1 MKAPFTFVSLALT
14 VSLSLLGAC
23 ADGSALPQ
31 TSGCKNTTE
40 CNDGLTCSFNRC
52 IVGAPNPLELK
63 VRITPPPPSGLLPQQ
78 IPSLSLTSGPDLLV
92 RLIGPTVLRGGVKFT
107 GDAFALNVPGSIDLR
122 AEGDIP
128 GLDFA
133 FTAPSLSGVDS
144 DGYGYSMR
152 VLPGRRYVGTF
163 RPEDPTLPR
172 HVFAITPEEV
182 ATGRFDVLLPAKAD
196 YRVLE
201 GRVMR
206 SDYTPIGSARVVVLT
221 AAREVVGVAS
231 TEDVRGLFE
240 VLVPPSVNEVFIKV
254 ESTGTSK
261 VFAEFVAGPFAIPY
275 EGLVDL
281 IVPDLPAGTEPIT
294 TVLRVLEQKVDAGF
308 VPQAVVP
315 AVGRT
320 VTIVGVFDGGALR
333 RTGVTD
339 EQGEVTFSLLP
350 GAYECLVTSPP
361 QSAAAT
367 WYGHIN
373 LGVVET
379 EKVIPRSELLLSP
392 RPPLI
397 GRVTDAFGNPIES
410 GRLTFERRV
419 TWREGSSLV
428 VAPAPFEVELGADG
442 LYSTRVDPG
451 IYDVTI
457 APDLET
463 GAPNAFETEVDVT
476 EEGLRLDLGLPP
488 PGLLHL
494 TVADPEGAWL
504 PGVRVELWAD
514 DDMGEPR
521 LFGLGTTGPKG
532 YVDLLVPHAGAG
544 LLLALEHPPEPM

>member
-1 MKAPFTFVSLALT
+1 MSTRLTSTALGLVVLA
-14 VSLSLLGAC
+14 AC
-23 ADGSALPQ
+23 GDGSALPQ
-31 TSGCKNTTE
+31 PSGCRSTTE
-40 CNDGLTCSFNRC
+40 CTDGLTCSFNRC
-52 IVGAPNPLELK
+52 IVDAPNPLELK
-63 VRITPPPPSGLLPQQ
+63 IRITPPPPSGLLPQQ
-78 IPSLSLTSGPDLLV
+78 IPSLTLTSGPDLLV
-92 RLIGPTVLRGGVKFT
+92 RLIGPTVLKGGVKFT
-107 GDAFALNVPGSIDLR
+107 GDAFSLNVPGTIELR
-122 AEGDIP
+122 ADGDIP

-133 FTAPSLSGVDS
+133 FSAPSLSGVDRE
-144 DGYGYSMR
+144 GYGFSLR
-152 VLPGRRYVGTF
+152 VLPLRRYVGTF

-172 HVFAITPEEV
+172 HVFAITPDEV
-182 ATGRFDVLLPAKAD
+182 ATGRFDILLPAKAD
-196 YRVLE
+196 YRKVT

-206 SDYTPIGSARVVVLT
+206 SDYVPIPSARIVVLT
-221 AAREVVGVAS
+221 AAREFIGVAS
-231 TEDVRGLFE
+231 SEEVRGLFE
-240 VLVPPSVNEVFIKV
+240 VLVPPTVNEVFIKV
-254 ESTGTSK
+254 ESTSTSP
-261 VFAEFVAGPFAIPY
+261 VFAEFVAGPFAIPH
-275 EGLVDL
+275 EGSLDL
-281 IVPDLPAGTEPIT
+281 IVPDLPAGTDPIT
-294 TVLRVLEQKVDAGF
+294 TVLRVFEQKVDAGF

-315 AVGRT
+315 AVGRS

-333 RTGVTD
+333 RTGVTN
-339 EQGEVTFSLLP
+339 ERGEVTFSLLP

-379 EKVIPRSELLLSP
+379 EKVIPVSELILSP

-397 GRVTDAFGNPIES
+397 GRVTDAFGAPIEN

-451 IYDVTI
+451 IYDVII
-457 APDLET
+457 APGLET
-463 GAPNAFETEVDVT
+463 GAPNAFETEVHITTD
-476 EEGLRLDLGLPP
+476 GLRLDLGLPP

-494 TVADPEGAWL
+494 TVADPDGAWL

-532 YVDLLVPHAGAG
+532 YVDLLVPHAGG
-544 LLLALEHPPEPM
+544 LPLLALEHPAEPM